1 MFLRERGK
9 KIKMQDGKKKK
20 KKRTLR
26 CISSF
31 GPVSLAKINSQRSVI
46 PKLKIFLFT

>member
-1 MFLRERGK
+1 MEK
-9 KIKMQDGKKKK
+9 KIKK

-46 PKLKIFLFT
+46 PKWKIFLFT